1 MNAAEDQHDGP
12 VGLRL
17 SRRAHITDV
26 DAAFEGLQ
34 RERDALMAQ
43 IAALEDRLPSPE
55 ELAYLR
61 NKKEGDERA
70 AWAWRMLRTYVP
82 WATALCGAV
91 GSAAYWLVSHFQ
103 IRQS

>member
-1 MNAAEDQHDGP
+1 MSDAGGGVDAEEMRMTRHT
-12 VGLRL
+12 
-17 SRRAHITDV
+17 HITDV
-26 DAAFEGLQ
+26 DAAFAGLQ
-34 RERDALMAQ
+34 REKDALMAQ
-43 IAALEDRLPSPE
+43 IASLEDRLPSSE

-82 WATALCGAV
+82 WATAVCGAL

-103 IRQS
+103 MRQS